1 MPNRITF
8 TTKVI
13 PGAISTKE
21 LRKRVSERPSYVR
34 VGLPDAPHAG
44 DADLTLAQLGM
55 IHEYGAPAAHIPER
69 PFLRPALRNGQPQLA
84 RASGKLLFE
93 VQNGTLTKFA
103 ALSRLGLL
111 GVRLVQENI
120 VHGEFTPLKPA
131 TIKRK
136 GSSKPLI
143 DTGQMMQSVTYAI
156 EQ

>member
-34 VGLPDAPHAG
+34 VGLPDVPHG
-44 DADLTLAQLGM
+44 DADLTIAQIGT
-55 IHEYGAPAAHIPER
+55 IHEYGAPKANIPER

-93 VQNGTLTKFA
+93 VQNGSLTKFA

-131 TIKRK
+131 TIARK

-143 DTGQMMQSVTYAI
+143 DTGQMMQSVTYSI